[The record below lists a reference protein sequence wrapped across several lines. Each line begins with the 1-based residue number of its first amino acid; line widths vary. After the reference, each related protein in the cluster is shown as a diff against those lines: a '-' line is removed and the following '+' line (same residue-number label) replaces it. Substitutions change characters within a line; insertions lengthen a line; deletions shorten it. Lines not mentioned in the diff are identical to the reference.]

1 MISLNLIQTGRES
14 ESLPSSDDYPM
25 IDLTKFNRTIHIF
38 SDVEL
43 VRNHLKDKRFQIV
56 ENQCDAD
63 IIFTRKHF
71 KDFK

>member
-1 MISLNLIQTGRES
+1 MV
-14 ESLPSSDDYPM
+14 
-25 IDLTKFNRTIHIF
+25 DLTKLNRAINVF

-43 VRNHLKDKRFQIV
+43 VRNHLIDKRFQLV
-56 ENQCDAD
+56 ENQYDAD